1 MTQAETAAAAASLR
15 QALAEGRIP
24 ARLQSGTGT
33 LLEQLEK
40 PVAVT
45 LFGLAGSG
53 KSSVANLLLGS
64 QVIPAGVSL
73 PTLQISGGGTAACSG
88 VLADG
93 SGFSLPGFDTGALA
107 ARGAVFAEAQL
118 PLPALNQISLLE
130 ISAPDAAALER
141 AVPWAA
147 QRTGIA
153 LWCTQDFTSAEQAAW
168 ARAPEQMK
176 DGAFLLVTKADEMA
190 SQDRLAPA
198 LAAIQDAAS
207 EQFNGILPLAALEAQ
222 AARAPDGTVDRDRLR
237 RSGGQALIS
246 AIMHEVKLRRQ
257 AALDQ
262 AGVLL
267 AKYAP
272 APAPVPAAETAAPP
286 PLVAPLAE
294 PDAPLAP
301 ETPVQD
307 RSAPVA
313 QAPVAAAESAA
324 PQDAA
329 LSPEARQAYDQA
341 LDYLSAQGRSMGQA
355 LQDSTG
361 TGSSSQLI
369 RTALKSVQWLDSHF
383 EEYGG
388 NGGNALAEIRGAV
401 SEAED
406 LIQLIQVEQ
415 DGTSLFDA
423 TSILLQLKRDMQAQL
438 AA

>member
-15 QALAEGRIP
+15 HALAEGRIP
-24 ARLQSGTGT
+24 ARLQAGTGT
-33 LLEQLEK
+33 LLERLEK

-45 LFGLAGSG
+45 LFGLSGSG

-64 QVIPAGVSL
+64 QVIPAGVAL
-73 PTLQISGGGTAACSG
+73 PTLQISGGGTAACAG

-93 SGFSLPGFDTGALA
+93 SRFSLPGFDTGALA

-147 QRTGIA
+147 GRTGIA
-153 LWCTQDFTSAEQAAW
+153 LWCTQDFTPAEQAAW

-176 DGAFLLVTKADEMA
+176 DGAFLLVTKADA
-190 SQDRLAPA
+190 LAAQDRLAPA
-198 LAAIQDAAS
+198 MAAVQDAAS
-207 EQFNGILPLAALEAQ
+207 EHFNGILPLAALEAQ

-272 APAPVPAAETAAPP
+272 APAAAAPAEDTAAPP
-286 PLVAPLAE
+286 PPAALQAE
-294 PDAPLAP
+294 PDAPLAA
-301 ETPVQD
+301 ETPAPD
-307 RSAPVA
+307 RPAPVA
-313 QAPVAAAESAA
+313 EAPVAAADSAEL
-324 PQDAA
+324 QDAA
-329 LSPEARQAYDQA
+329 LSTDTRQAFDQA

-355 LQDSTG
+355 LQDGSG
-361 TGSSSQLI
+361 SSSSQLI

-388 NGGNALAEIRGAV
+388 NGGNALTEIRGAV

>member
-15 QALAEGRIP
+15 HALAKGRIP
-24 ARLQSGTGT
+24 ARLQAGTGT

-45 LFGLAGSG
+45 LFGLSGSG

-107 ARGAVFAEAQL
+107 ARAAVFAEAQL
-118 PLPALNQISLLE
+118 PLPALNQISILE
-130 ISAPDAAALER
+130 IAAPDAAALER

-147 QRTGIA
+147 RRTGIA
-153 LWCTQDFTSAEQAAW
+153 LWCTQGFTAAEQAAW

-176 DGAFLLVTKADEMA
+176 DGAFLLVTKADELA
-190 SQDRLAPA
+190 AQDRLAPA
-198 LAAIQDAAS
+198 LAGIQDAAS
-207 EQFNGILPLAALEAQ
+207 EHFHGILPLAALEAQ
-222 AARAPDGTVDRDRLR
+222 AARQPDGTVDRDRLR

-272 APAPVPAAETAAPP
+272 APAAAAPAEDTAAPLSPVAPQAEPDTPLAAETPAPARPAPAAEAPAAP
-286 PLVAPLAE
+286 AKTAE
-294 PDAPLAP
+294 PQ
-301 ETPVQD
+301 E
-307 RSAPVA
+307 
-313 QAPVAAAESAA
+313 
-324 PQDAA
+324 AA
-329 LSPEARQAYDQA
+329 LSPEVRQAFDQA

-355 LQDSTG
+355 MRDG
-361 TGSSSQLI
+361 TGADSRQLI
-369 RTALKSVQWLDSHF
+369 RTALKSVQWLDSHL
-383 EEYGG
+383 EE
-388 NGGNALAEIRGAV
+388 NGGSGGGALAEIRGAV

-415 DGTSLFDA
+415 DDTSLFDA

>member
-15 QALAEGRIP
+15 HALAQGRIP
-24 ARLQSGTGT
+24 ARLQAGTGT

-73 PTLQISGGGTAACSG
+73 PTLQVSGGGTAACSG

-153 LWCTQDFTSAEQAAW
+153 LWCTQDFTAAEQAAW

-176 DGAFLLVTKADEMA
+176 DGAFLLVTKADELA
-190 SQDRLAPA
+190 AQDRLTPA
-198 LAAIQDAAS
+198 LAGIQDAAS

-272 APAPVPAAETAAPP
+272 AAAAPAEDTAAPP
-286 PLVAPLAE
+286 PPVAPLAE

-355 LQDSTG
+355 LQDGTG

-383 EEYGG
+383 EEFGG

>member
-15 QALAEGRIP
+15 RALAEGRIP
-24 ARLQSGTGT
+24 ARLQAGTGT

-45 LFGLAGSG
+45 LFGLSGSG

-73 PTLQISGGGTAACSG
+73 PTLQISSGGTAACSG

-118 PLPALNQISLLE
+118 PLPALNQISILE
-130 ISAPDAAALER
+130 IAAPDAAALER
-141 AVPWAA
+141 AVLWAA

-153 LWCTQDFTSAEQAAW
+153 LWCTQGFTAAEQAAW

-176 DGAFLLVTKADEMA
+176 DGAFLLVTKADELA
-190 SQDRLAPA
+190 AQDRLAPA
-198 LAAIQDAAS
+198 LAGIQDAAS
-207 EQFNGILPLAALEAQ
+207 EHFNGILPLAALEAQ
-222 AARAPDGTVDRDRLR
+222 AARQPDGTVDRDRLR

-272 APAPVPAAETAAPP
+272 APAAAPAEKP
-286 PLVAPLAE
+286 SPVAPQAE
-294 PDAPLAP
+294 PDAPLAA
-301 ETPVQD
+301 ETPAPD
-307 RSAPVA
+307 RPAPVA
-313 QAPVAAAESAA
+313 EAPVVAAESAE

-329 LSPEARQAYDQA
+329 LSPDTRQVFDQA

-355 LQDSTG
+355 LQDG
-361 TGSSSQLI
+361 TGSSSSQLI

-415 DGTSLFDA
+415 DDTSLFDA